1 MQKERIYVCH
11 TFYHVYVACLKEL
24 NLEKERRGKASL
36 VLSRMSN
43 DFGNLKA
50 RAEKS
55 GLFEAVYWFDEK
67 PFTFFEELTEL
78 KKDTGS
84 LPGNL
89 RNRMRFCKRLGELE
103 EPYVPVNFREYGD
116 IYVFCDSDPIGYY
129 LSWKKIYYHAVED
142 GLDCIRYYDTAH
154 YDNRG
159 HFRLKAAM
167 AALGFIFIQNGYGR
181 YCIDMEVNSI
191 EALDHPISR
200 MVEVPREKLVEG
212 LDGEGRDILICLFIE
227 NRQELEDALPGG
239 FGPVDQFVQVAE
251 FPDAEVVRAPQ
262 REHRDGGAGATE
274 VGAVEDRRLMLPR
287 ERTAR
292 NRAVY
297 PAVVNLPGELGA
309 VVLPFCAP
317 DQP

>member
-1 MQKERIYVCH
+1 MQKERIYVCN

-103 EPYVPVNFREYGD
+103 EPYVPVNFR
-116 IYVFCDSDPIGYY
+116 
-129 LSWKKIYYHAVED
+129 
-142 GLDCIRYYDTAH
+142 
-154 YDNRG
+154 
-159 HFRLKAAM
+159 
-167 AALGFIFIQNGYGR
+167 
-181 YCIDMEVNSI
+181 
-191 EALDHPISR
+191 
-200 MVEVPREKLVEG
+200 
-212 LDGEGRDILICLFIE
+212 
-227 NRQELEDALPGG
+227 
-239 FGPVDQFVQVAE
+239 
-251 FPDAEVVRAPQ
+251 
-262 REHRDGGAGATE
+262 
-274 VGAVEDRRLMLPR
+274 
-287 ERTAR
+287 
-292 NRAVY
+292 
-297 PAVVNLPGELGA
+297 
-309 VVLPFCAP
+309 
-317 DQP
+317 